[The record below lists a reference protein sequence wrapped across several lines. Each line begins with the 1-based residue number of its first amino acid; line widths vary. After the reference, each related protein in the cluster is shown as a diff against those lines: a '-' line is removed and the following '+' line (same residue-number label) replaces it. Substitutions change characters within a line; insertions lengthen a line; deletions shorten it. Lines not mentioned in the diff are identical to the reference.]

1 MRFKL
6 LRQVNPRDSY
16 IQSSL
21 FEDQISIKKN
31 IVNVASVKQLSPFRY
46 PGGKTWLVPTVQSW
60 LKSLS
65 NKPSEFIE
73 VFAGGGIIGL
83 TVACEK
89 LADHVTMI
97 ELDPDVAAVWHTILS
112 DDGEWLAKQII
123 EFELT
128 VSNAQKIIEKKYSGT
143 REHAFQTILR
153 NRICHGG
160 ILASGS
166 GFLKNGEN
174 GKGIASRWYPE
185 TLAKRIRLIGTF
197 RERIS
202 FIEGDG
208 LQYMRETFERE
219 DTAYFIDPPYT
230 APGKRAGS
238 RLYRFFDLDH
248 EELFNIT
255 ENVCGTF
262 MMTYDDTEYILAMAD
277 KYGFYIS
284 RIPMKGTHHKE
295 VFELILTPA

>member
-1 MRFKL
+1 MLHQPK
-6 LRQVNPRDSY
+6 PRGSC
-16 IQSSL
+16 IQTSL
-21 FEDQISIKKN
+21 FEDQIPVEKK

-46 PGGKTWLVPTVQSW
+46 PGGKTWLVPTVRSW
-60 LKSLS
+60 LKSLP

-83 TVACEK
+83 TVACEI

-112 DDGEWLAKQII
+112 NDGEWLAKQII

-128 VSNAQKIIEKKYSGT
+128 VSNAQKVIEKQPSST

-185 TLAKRIRLIGTF
+185 TLAKRICLIGTF

-208 LQYMRETFERE
+208 MQYMRDTSDRD

-248 EELFNIT
+248 EKLFNIT
-255 ENVCGTF
+255 RKVRGTF
-262 MMTYDDTEYILAMAD
+262 MMTYDDTESVLAMAV
-277 KYGFYIS
+277 KNGFCIS
-284 RIPMKGTHHKE
+284 RVPMKGTHHNE
-295 VFELILTPA
+295 VFELVVTPPA

>member
-1 MRFKL
+1 ML
-6 LRQVNPRDSY
+6 LQQAKTDNVPN
-16 IQSSL
+16 QTSL
-21 FEDQISIKKN
+21 FESNPPAKKN

-46 PGGKTWLVPTVQSW
+46 PGGKTWLVPTVLAW
-60 LKSLS
+60 LKSQPK
-65 NKPSEFIE
+65 KPGEFIE

-83 TVACEK
+83 TVALES

-112 DDGEWLAKQII
+112 NDWEWLAKQII
-123 EFELT
+123 KFELN
-128 VSNAQKIIEKKYSGT
+128 VSNAQKALEKQPNSI

-153 NRICHGG
+153 NRINHGG
-160 ILASGS
+160 ILAPGS
-166 GFLKNGEN
+166 GILKNGEN

-208 LQYMRETFERE
+208 IQYMRDTSDRE
-219 DTAYFIDPPYT
+219 DITYFIDPPYT

-238 RLYRFFDLDH
+238 RLYRFFALDH
-248 EELFNIT
+248 EDLFNIT
-255 ENVCGTF
+255 NLVRGNF
-262 MMTYDDTEYILAMAD
+262 MMTYDDAESVYDMAE
-277 KYGFYIS
+277 KRGFHVT
-284 RIPMKGTHHKE
+284 RIPMKGTHHNE
-295 VFELILTPA
+295 VFELIITPT